1 MGLALPRRTGHGRSM
16 SVPSAR
22 PARQIGEREF
32 IVLMASLMALQAL
45 SIDSMLPALGAIAA
59 ELGAGNPNHRQL
71 VIGVYL
77 FGAALGALVPGALAD
92 RFGRRPVLFTA
103 LGIYTVLALACAV
116 VQDFTTLLVL
126 RGLQALGSA
135 GLSVMPSAIIR
146 DCHEGDRMARM
157 LSTTALV
164 FMAVPVLAP
173 SFGQAVLQF
182 AGWRWIFG
190 LTTVLSLA
198 VTLWVW
204 LRLPETLDPANRQDI
219 RPRRIAA
226 NMGTALLNRA
236 SIGYVIGG
244 GLVWAGL
251 FGFLNSSQQ
260 LVAEHFGAGESF
272 PLYFAAMAGC
282 MAVANLVNSRIVE
295 RFGARRVSHTAL
307 LAFIALAGLQVS
319 RAFAGDETLL
329 EFAVMMGVQM
339 CLCALM
345 GANFTSIA
353 LQPFGQIAGAAASV
367 QMFTRSALSSLL
379 GGAIGQA
386 FDGTA
391 RPLATALLAGG
402 LVALALVG
410 YSERGRLFR
419 RLHPPGRQ
427 SA

>member
-1 MGLALPRRTGHGRSM
+1 MPAAPRQLPTR
-16 SVPSAR
+16 
-22 PARQIGEREF
+22 IGEREF

-45 SIDSMLPALGAIAA
+45 SIDSMLPALGAIASD
-59 ELGAGNPNHRQL
+59 LGSDNPNHRQL

-77 FGAALGALVPGALAD
+77 FGSAVGALLPGALAD
-92 RFGRRPVLFTA
+92 RFGRRPVLFAA

-164 FMAVPVLAP
+164 FMIVPILAP

-182 AGWRWIFG
+182 GGWRWIFG
-190 LTTVLSLA
+190 LTTVLSVA
-198 VTLWVW
+198 VTAWVW
-204 LRLPETLDPANRQDI
+204 LRLPETLDPANRQEI
-219 RPRRIAA
+219 RPRQIAA
-226 NMGTALLNRA
+226 NMGTALSNRA
-236 SIGYVIGG
+236 SIGYVIGA

-260 LVAEHFGAGESF
+260 LVAEHFGAGDSF

-282 MAVANLVNSRIVE
+282 MALANLVNSRIVE

-307 LAFIALAGLQVS
+307 LLFIALAALQVS
-319 RAFAGDETLL
+319 RAYAGDETLT
-329 EFAVMMGVQM
+329 EFAVMMAAQM

-367 QMFTRSALSSLL
+367 QMFTRSVLSSLL
-379 GGAIGQA
+379 GGAIGMA

-402 LVALALVG
+402 LIALALVF

-419 RLHPPGRQ
+419 RLNPPGRQ
-427 SA
+427 TA